1 MKKYRFFVVL
11 FFLVLETLSSQRKI
25 VNQLPTFDKKKYHWG
40 FYLGLNSRDF
50 KVAYKSSD
58 FPNTYVTFENEAGF
72 NVGLVGDMRLHKNLN
87 LRLEP
92 GLWSNTST
100 LNFRDQNF
108 IDGTTTTTDFEHEN
122 AEISSTYFHFPILL
136 KWSTNRLNN
145 IRPYVI
151 GGVAYDLNFS
161 SKQRNK
167 NDNRTNVFRMRT
179 HNLMYEVGFGIDI
192 YFPYF
197 KLSPSIRGQFAI
209 TNELFYDNIDAANPT
224 SPYTDPIDFLG
235 TSAVFLKFAFE

>member
-1 MKKYRFFVVL
+1 MKKHCFFFVL
-11 FFLVLETLSSQRKI
+11 FFLVLQTLSSQRRI
-25 VNQLPTFDKKKYHWG
+25 LHQLPNFDKKKYHWG

-50 KVAYKSSD
+50 KVAYKESD
-58 FPNTYVTFENEAGF
+58 FQNTHVSFENETGF
-72 NVGLVGDMRLHKNLN
+72 NVGLIGDMRLLHNLN

-100 LNFRDQNF
+100 IHFRDQNF
-108 IDGTTTTTDFEHEN
+108 IDGTKATTDFAYEN
-122 AEISSTYFHFPILL
+122 AEISSTYLHFPVLL

-145 IRPYVI
+145 
-151 GGVAYDLNFS
+151 
-161 SKQRNK
+161 
-167 NDNRTNVFRMRT
+167 RTNIFRMRT
-179 HNLMYEVGFGIDI
+179 HNLMYEMGLGIDI

-197 KLSPSIRGQFAI
+197 KFSPSIRGQFAI
-209 TNELFYDNIDAANPT
+209 TNELFYDDTNPTNPT

>member
-1 MKKYRFFVVL
+1 MKKHSFFFVF
-11 FFLVLETLSSQRKI
+11 FFLVLQTLSSQRRI
-25 VNQLPTFDKKKYHWG
+25 LHQLPNFDKKKYHWG

-50 KVAYKSSD
+50 KVAYQKSD
-58 FPNTYVTFENEAGF
+58 FKNTHVSFANETGF
-72 NVGLVGDMRLHKNLN
+72 NVGLIGDMRILDNLN
-87 LRLEP
+87 VRLEP

-100 LNFRDQNF
+100 IYFRDQNF
-108 IDGTTTTTDFEHEN
+108 IDGTIATTDFAYEN

-151 GGVAYDLNFS
+151 GGVSYDLNFS
-161 SKQRNK
+161 SKQKNK
-167 NDNRTNVFRMRT
+167 DDNRTNVFRMRT
-179 HNLMYEVGFGIDI
+179 HNLMYEVGMGIDI

-197 KLSPSIRGQFAI
+197 KFSPSIRGQFAI
-209 TNELFYDNIDAANPT
+209 TNELFGDNKDATQPT